1 MIEIDMSTSATVFSF
16 VYVYISRRSTVKEQD
31 NSILGNKLEKIY
43 KIKYLFII
51 VGSRSFYKISNR
63 LFYYIY

>member
-16 VYVYISRRSTVKEQD
+16 AYVYISRRSTVKEQD

-43 KIKYLFII
+43 KIKYLFKQKQFWNQII
-51 VGSRSFYKISNR
+51 LKMD
-63 LFYYIY
+63 